1 MRLYN
6 IYGKLVSKNVSKY
19 LIDWDGKSRSKLQ
32 FAVKQFLKPYWR
44 NQICYEEFPV
54 YGSLLKVDIINATLK
69 ISIEV
74 NGQQHGEFN
83 KHFHNNSPANYLS
96 SIKRD
101 FKKLE
106 FLEKNGFKVVEIN
119 YDEINLLSR
128 EFFKNKLNGKIKWQN
143 KPQIEL
149 NWESLY

>member
-6 IYGKLVSKNVSKY
+6 VYGKLVSKNVSKY

-32 FAVKQFLKPYWR
+32 FRVKQFLKPYWKGH
-44 NQICYEEFPV
+44 QMYEELPV
-54 YGSLLKVDIINATLK
+54 FGTLLKIDLVNMTLK

-74 NGQQHGEFN
+74 MGSQHSAYN
-83 KHFHNNSPANYLS
+83 KFFCNNSPANYLS

-106 FLEKNGFKVVEIN
+106 YLEKNGFKVVEIN
-119 YDEINLLSR
+119 YDEVDKLTP
-128 EFFKNKLNGKIKWQN
+128 EFFKNKFDITL
-143 KPQIEL
+143 
-149 NWESLY
+149 